1 MKKGFIFQRIGFFLY
16 LFMLLVAAAYALSFM
31 TDYGNLF
38 GFVYLENKPVTDFYN
53 KMQTFNQISFWF
65 AVVGAISII
74 AMFALQLK
82 TKVSDLFALG
92 IMSSFGAVNVASG
105 IYGLMTLPKLM
116 SEYKLVDFSNLHLE
130 DPIYKDTAYEMQF
143 RFFYIGFAV
152 FSILLVIT
160 LIYVAILW
168 INHFIYKKSEVVA
181 HE

>member
-1 MKKGFIFQRIGFFLY
+1 
-16 LFMLLVAAAYALSFM
+16 
-31 TDYGNLF
+31 
-38 GFVYLENKPVTDFYN
+38 
-53 KMQTFNQISFWF
+53 
-65 AVVGAISII
+65 
-74 AMFALQLK
+74 MFALQLK

>member
-1 MKKGFIFQRIGFFLY
+1 
-16 LFMLLVAAAYALSFM
+16 
-31 TDYGNLF
+31 
-38 GFVYLENKPVTDFYN
+38 
-53 KMQTFNQISFWF
+53 
-65 AVVGAISII
+65 
-74 AMFALQLK
+74 
-82 TKVSDLFALG
+82 
-92 IMSSFGAVNVASG
+92 
-105 IYGLMTLPKLM
+105 MTLPKLM